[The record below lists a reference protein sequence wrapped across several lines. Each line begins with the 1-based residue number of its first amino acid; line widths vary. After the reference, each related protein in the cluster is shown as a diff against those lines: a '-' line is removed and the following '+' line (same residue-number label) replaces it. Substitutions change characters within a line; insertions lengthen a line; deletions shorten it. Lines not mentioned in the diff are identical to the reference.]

1 MRRLGLFL
9 VLFIIGMLVFFVGGY
24 WTGIQGWQRTAV
36 KIALPLLLLIATA
49 VAGRFE
55 NLRKWR
61 NILLGF
67 LAASAAFLVSHW
79 TAGPLLGLTG
89 MSTESV
95 AGLAFAKL
103 SDALPIVVTLLV
115 VARLGGSSPADLF
128 VRKGRVKAWLIVGL
142 VSFAAFTVI
151 FLLQAQGSGIGAERL
166 IAYAPWT
173 LLFVFANAFMEEL
186 HFRGLL
192 LGPFEEL
199 LGRHTANLCVAL
211 FFTLTHAPV
220 QYTPDILFFL
230 VLVFVLAYAWG
241 YIIQRT
247 ESIWGSVLFHAGADL
262 LIIVGIYQTYGA
274 GV

>member
-1 MRRLGLFL
+1 MKRCGSFLILFL
-9 VLFIIGMLVFFVGGY
+9 IGMLVFFVGGY

-36 KIALPLLLLIATA
+36 KIVLPLLLLIATA
-49 VAGRFE
+49 AGGRVE
-55 NLRKWR
+55 RLRRWR
-61 NILLGF
+61 KVLLGF
-67 LAASAAFLVSHW
+67 LAASTAFLVSHW
-79 TAGPLLGLTG
+79 AAGPLLGLTG
-89 MSTESV
+89 MSTDSV
-95 AGLAFAKL
+95 AGLALAKL
-103 SDALPIVVTLLV
+103 FDALPIVVTVLV
-115 VARLGGSSPADLF
+115 VARLGGLSPADLF
-128 VRKGRVKAWLIVGL
+128 IRKGRVKAWLIVGL

-151 FLLQAQGSGIGAERL
+151 FLLQAGESGIGAERL

-220 QYTPDILFFL
+220 QYTADILFFL
-230 VLVFVLAYAWG
+230 ALVFALSYAWG
-241 YIIQRT
+241 YIIQKT